1 MASLDH
7 PAGMGIKWTFNLP
20 RAPWWGGVFERMIR
34 MTKRCLK
41 KIVGRARLTLDELIT
56 LITEVEGVI
65 NSRPLSYVSCDDIE
79 EPLTPAHLL
88 CGRRLLNLPDSLCY
102 TDPEEEYGLSR
113 EHLARRLVHLNKLL
127 SDFWTRWQT
136 EYLMELRDSH
146 RYVGK
151 TSDKSSVSVGDVVL
165 VYDTTPRGFWKLA
178 KVTNLVSGQD
188 GKVRGAVLKV
198 ASPGK
203 KALTLERPLQR
214 LYPLELPSAPE
225 QVEVEQPERIIEAEE
240 SEHEVETASRPPVRS
255 AAKRARDTVKAI
267 SIHEADNEN

>member
-1 MASLDH
+1 MCL
-7 PAGMGIKWTFNLP
+7 N
-20 RAPWWGGVFERMIR
+20 R

-65 NSRPLSYVSCDDIE
+65 NSRPISYVSGDDME

-136 EYLMELRDSH
+136 EYLLELRDSH

-151 TSDKSSVSVGDVVL
+151 TLDKNPVSVGEVVL

-178 KVTNLVSGQD
+178 RVTKFVSGQD
-188 GKVRGAVLKV
+188 GKRC
-198 ASPGK
+198 
-203 KALTLERPLQR
+203 
-214 LYPLELPSAPE
+214 PE
-225 QVEVEQPERIIEAEE
+225 SSLVG
-240 SEHEVETASRPPVRS
+240 
-255 AAKRARDTVKAI
+255 
-267 SIHEADNEN
+267 